1 MVSGRPTPGL
11 GSLAVENLSITTG
24 PPTAHVCANESATLG
39 ALSGFARRGLAHGR
53 DAVIN
58 ATDDLNVSAY
68 FVPPLTT
75 SFLPIGRLAR
85 LLGEFML
92 ARLDGQPIES
102 LQRLLMPDLI
112 ERSDDVLASDVREK
126 VNG

>member
-1 MVSGRPTPGL
+1 M
-11 GSLAVENLSITTG
+11 
-24 PPTAHVCANESATLG
+24 
-39 ALSGFARRGLAHGR
+39 HGR

-58 ATDDLNVSAY
+58 ATDDLNVSAH

-75 SFLPIGRLAR
+75 FYLPIGHPAR

-92 ARLDGQPIES
+92 ARLAGQPVES

-112 ERSDDVLASDVREK
+112 ERSDDVLASDERK
-126 VNG
+126 GARA